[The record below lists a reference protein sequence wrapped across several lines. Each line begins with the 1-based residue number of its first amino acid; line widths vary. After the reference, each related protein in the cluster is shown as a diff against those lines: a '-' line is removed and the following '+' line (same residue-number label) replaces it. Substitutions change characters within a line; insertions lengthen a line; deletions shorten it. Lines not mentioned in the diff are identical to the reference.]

1 MTNQCNVSDDTIFHL
16 HWCYFM
22 EDMTSTFYFRIDKLC
37 IFMQLLLGSAVIGNI
52 MNTTLIGLTIAII
65 AAYQFSCNPAKAAN
79 DAKQQALSY
88 AELIHDINNYD
99 DAGIAKIIKSLEPK
113 DSSILLSIR
122 KASYIQSS
130 VATKNTDIADAKLKK
145 LNLINRVIIFI
156 AGGIQH

>member
-65 AAYQFSCNPAKAAN
+65 AAYQFSCNPANAAN
-79 DAKQQALSY
+79 NAKQQALSY
-88 AELIHDINNYD
+88 SGLIHDISNHD
-99 DAGIAKIIKSLEPK
+99 DESIREIIKSLEPK
-113 DSSILLSIR
+113 DSPILLSIR
-122 KASYIQSS
+122 KASYIQSA
-130 VATKNTDIADAKLKK
+130 VATGNTNTADEKLKK
-145 LNLINRVIIFI
+145 LNPLNRVIIFLS
-156 AGGIQH
+156 GGVQH

>member
-65 AAYQFSCNPAKAAN
+65 AAYQFSCNPAKIAN
-79 DAKQQALSY
+79 SAKQQALSY
-88 AELIHDINNYD
+88 SGLIHDINNHD
-99 DAGIAKIIKSLEPK
+99 DVSIRENMKSLEPK
-113 DSSILLSIR
+113 DSPILLSIR
-122 KASYIQSS
+122 KASYIQSA
-130 VATKNTDIADAKLKK
+130 VATGNMNTADAKLKK
-145 LNLINRVIIFI
+145 LNLFNRMIISL